1 MNKDTPKRRIWA
13 EAKKRPLV
21 FAVYCIV
28 RLIVIVSLVA
38 ALLRRDFESAF
49 TCVLVLVLFLI
60 PLFLERSLAIKL
72 PTTLEIIILLFIFAA
87 EILGELQCYFIQYP
101 NWDTMLHTT
110 SGFLCAAVGFSLID
124 ILNRDSKIKFSLS
137 PVYVAVVAFCFS
149 MTIGVL
155 WEFFEF
161 GADRVLGLDMQKDT
175 VVHTIT
181 SVSLDETMQN
191 KPVTISDIHSVQVD
205 GQDLGLDGY
214 LDIGLYDTM
223 EDLFVNFIGAVT
235 FSIIGFFYL
244 KQRGKGRFAR
254 QFIPVIKEE
263 VDTAYVSEKT
273 EPPEDRNG

>member
-1 MNKDTPKRRIWA
+1 MDKHKTGGRMRAYIK
-13 EAKKRPLV
+13 ERPLV
-21 FAVYCIV
+21 FLVYCVV

-38 ALLRRDFESAF
+38 ALLRYDYESAF
-49 TCVLVLVLFLI
+49 TCVLVLFLFMI
-60 PLFLERSLAIKL
+60 PLFLERSLAIQL
-72 PTTLEIIILLFIFAA
+72 PNTLEIIILLFIFAA

-124 ILNRDSKIKFSLS
+124 ILNRDSKIKFNLS
-137 PVYVAVVAFCFS
+137 PVYVAIVAFCFS

-161 GADRVLGLDMQKDT
+161 GADRLLGLDMQKDT
-175 VVHTIT
+175 VVQTIT
-181 SVSLDETMQN
+181 SVSLDETNQN
-191 KPVTISDIHSVQVD
+191 KPVTITDIHSVQVN
-205 GQDLGLDGY
+205 GQDLGFDGY

-223 EDLFVNFIGAVT
+223 EDLFVNFIGALC
-235 FSIIGFFYL
+235 FSFIGYFYL

-263 VDTAYVSEKT
+263 VDTVYVSEKT

>member
-1 MNKDTPKRRIWA
+1 MNRNN
-13 EAKKRPLV
+13 AKQRLRASIKERTTV
-21 FAVYCIV
+21 FVVYCIV
-28 RLIVIVSLVA
+28 RLIVIVSLIA
-38 ALLRRDFESAF
+38 AILRRDFESAF
-49 TCVLVLVLFLI
+49 TCVLVLFLFMI

-72 PTTLEIIILLFIFAA
+72 PNTLEIIILLFIFAA

-101 NWDTMLHTT
+101 HWDTMLHTT

-175 VVHTIT
+175 VVQSIT
-181 SVSLDETMQN
+181 SVSLDETNQN
-191 KPVTISDIHSVQVD
+191 KPVSITDIHSVQVN
-205 GQDLGLDGY
+205 GQDLGFDGY

-223 EDLFVNFIGAVT
+223 EDLFVNFIGAVC
-235 FSIIGFFYL
+235 FSVIGFFYL

-254 QFIPVIKEE
+254 QFIPIIKEE
-263 VDTAYVSEKT
+263 VDTEYVSKEI
-273 EPPEDRNG
+273 EPPADRDG

>member
-1 MNKDTPKRRIWA
+1 MNRNN
-13 EAKKRPLV
+13 AKQRLRASIKERTTV
-21 FAVYCIV
+21 FVVYCIV
-28 RLIVIVSLVA
+28 RLIVIVSLIA
-38 ALLRRDFESAF
+38 AILRRDFESAF
-49 TCVLVLVLFLI
+49 TCVLVLFLFMI

-72 PTTLEIIILLFIFAA
+72 PNTLEIIILLFIFAA

-175 VVHTIT
+175 VVQSIT
-181 SVSLDETMQN
+181 SVSLDETNQN
-191 KPVTISDIHSVQVD
+191 KPVSITDIHSVQVN
-205 GQDLGLDGY
+205 GQDLGFDGY

-223 EDLFVNFIGAVT
+223 EDLFVNFIGAVC
-235 FSIIGFFYL
+235 FSVIGFFYL

-254 QFIPVIKEE
+254 QFIPIIKEE
-263 VDTAYVSEKT
+263 VDTEYVSKEI
-273 EPPEDRNG
+273 EPPADRDG

>member
-1 MNKDTPKRRIWA
+1 MDKHTQKRRIWA

-28 RLIVIVSLVA
+28 RLIVIVSLAA

-49 TCVLVLVLFLI
+49 TCVLVLVLFMI

-72 PTTLEIIILLFIFAA
+72 PSTLEIIILLFIFAA

-137 PVYVAVVAFCFS
+137 PVYVAIVAFCFS

-191 KPVTISDIHSVQVD
+191 KPVTISDIHCVQVD
-205 GQDLGLDGY
+205 GQDLGFDGY